1 MLLAWGFNHE
11 EAARCFAAAAAE
23 DGTMAMAHWGL
34 AFAGGLNYNRP
45 TLSQEEM
52 RCAARHAAR
61 AQAPPPPPPG
71 RAAIDPVIR
80 PSILRFPLLVRLLM
94 NSRCE

>member
-61 AQAPPPPPPG
+61 AQAPPYPA
-71 RAAIDPVIR
+71 RASGHRSMHKSLHFTVPLIGAIADEFT
-80 PSILRFPLLVRLLM
+80 L
-94 NSRCE
+94 